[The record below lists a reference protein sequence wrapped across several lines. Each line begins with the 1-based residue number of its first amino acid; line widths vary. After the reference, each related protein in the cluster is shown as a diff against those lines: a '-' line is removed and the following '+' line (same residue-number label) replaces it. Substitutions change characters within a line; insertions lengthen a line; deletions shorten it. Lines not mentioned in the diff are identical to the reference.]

1 MWDKVKRFAG
11 EIFNENKKNP
21 AITKREDKI
30 QNVMGVKPNII
41 DPNQEPS
48 FVRSVAPLISKEWG
62 HAPYANAFNN
72 TIGMNDYK
80 PGKDPYTEAH
90 EAGHLSWEDAGPAK
104 LLGVSGRAV
113 TGLSDQLGNPS
124 LLDAIGGG
132 LLHVD
137 AAEEDRAERLAAKYG
152 PALGGKPENA
162 PYIDSK
168 GRSKYGDSLRKQG
181 NSRMIQSIQ
190 PIVQPVANALN
201 SVNHWNTHRKQER
214 LQPQIRE
221 AVLNHRRISAASD
234 DITPE
239 LINSSKNLSKLKD
252 KYGDGFLD
260 FIDTIQI

>member
-11 EIFNENKKNP
+11 EIFAGSKKDS
-21 AITKREDKI
+21 AVTKREDEI

-48 FVRSVAPLISKEWG
+48 FVRSVAPVISKEWG
-62 HAPYANAFNN
+62 RASYANPLNN
-72 TIGMNDYK
+72 TIAINDYK
-80 PGKDPYTEAH
+80 PAKDPYIEAH

-113 TGLSDQLGNPS
+113 TGLSDNLGNPP

-132 LLHVD
+132 LLHFD
-137 AAEEDRAERLAAKYG
+137 AVEEDRAERLAAKYG

-168 GRSKYGDSLRKQG
+168 GRSKYGDYLREQG
-181 NSRMIQSIQ
+181 NSRMIQSIK
-190 PIVQPVANALN
+190 PIVQPVASAFNV
-201 SVNHWNTHRKQER
+201 VNQWKTQRKQER

-221 AVLNHRRISAASD
+221 AVLNHRRISQISD

-239 LINSSKNLSKLKD
+239 LLASSKNLSKLED

-260 FIDTIQI
+260 FIDTIQ